1 MKALL
6 QRVKY
11 ARVKVGEE
19 ITGEIGP
26 GLLILLGVGLGDGE
40 RDVDFLADKCAHL
53 RIFEDDAGKMNRS
66 VLDTGGGV
74 LVVSQFTLC
83 GDASHGRRPSY
94 SSAAPPEIA
103 EKLYLHFVSALRKVC
118 PQVETGRFR
127 AEMAVELCNDG
138 PVTIMVD
145 TAK

>member
-11 ARVKVGEE
+11 ARVKVGSE

-26 GLLILLGVGLGDGE
+26 GLLILLGVADGDGE
-40 RDVDFLADKCAHL
+40 REAEFLADKCANL

-103 EKLYLHFVSALRKVC
+103 EKLYLHFVAAMRKLC
-118 PQVETGRFR
+118 PQVGTGRFR

-138 PVTIMVD
+138 PVTIMVES
-145 TAK
+145 K

>member
-6 QRVKY
+6 QRVRY
-11 ARVKVGEE
+11 ARVKVGDEV
-19 ITGEIGP
+19 TGEIGQ
-26 GLLILLGVGLGDGE
+26 GLLILLGVAVGDGE
-40 RDVDFLADKCAHL
+40 REAEFLADKCANL

-66 VLDTGGGV
+66 VLDVGGGV

-83 GDASHGRRPSY
+83 GDASHGRRPSF
-94 SSAAPPEIA
+94 SAAAPPEEA
-103 EKLYLHFVSALRKVC
+103 EKLYLQFVAAMRRHCS
-118 PQVETGRFR
+118 QVETGRFR